1 MPNNK
6 RLTKQLL
13 LILVALTPVGTAFAQ
28 AGDDALQRSLVESY
42 NRSDYQAFYS
52 LGSEAWQSKHKL
64 ADITGWLNWMHGQTG
79 QITGFSYVR
88 EKDNYAMIRWEG
100 EHKVIAFLLQPG
112 VNGRY
117 GDFGFST
124 FKEPLS
130 AAEISRVRSD
140 NPLRTSFDSSVNKV
154 VSQFVVYNKPVGL
167 SIGLIR
173 DGQSYTYN
181 YGTVAKG
188 RQELP
193 TSRSFYEIGSI
204 IKTFTALLLAQA
216 VEDHKL
222 SLQDDVR
229 MYLKG
234 NYDNLQHDG
243 QPLRIINLADYTSAL
258 PPVQIL
264 RPFDE
269 STPQAAAAFF
279 KGYTI
284 PQFLEDIQRAKLDTL
299 PGTRYAYS
307 TAAVNLLAYVLSQ
320 VYHKPF
326 PELVREKITKPMGM
340 RETKLY
346 LTAADHE
353 RFPVGYSAGG
363 EQPDILGPLDS
374 LDLLHSTVDDM
385 LMYMR
390 HQINEDTPA
399 ILLTHQQF
407 SSSPGN
413 EAGLGWFVY
422 KTPYG
427 KAIGKGGNSVHMS
440 CRAWAVPEKKA
451 GVVVFT
457 NYNQM
462 DWGDLVDD
470 LMAAVVSVPDSAPSE
485 FGSRRLQNLV
495 GQLGIVDGAR
505 DDERADKSGHRDQRL
520 LTSGGRRSARH
531 QLHPRVKPDA
541 QPIGEGATN

>member
-1 MPNNK
+1 M
-6 RLTKQLL
+6 
-13 LILVALTPVGTAFAQ
+13 LVTLAPFGEAFAQ
-28 AGDDALQRSLVESY
+28 SGDDTLQRSLVESY
-42 NRSDYQAFYS
+42 NRGDYQSFYG
-52 LGSEAWQSKHKL
+52 LGSEAWQSNHKL

-88 EKDNYAMIRWEG
+88 RKDDYEMMRWEG
-100 EHKVIAFLLQPG
+100 EHKVIAFLLQPAT
-112 VNGRY
+112 NGRY
-117 GDFGFST
+117 SDFGFSA

-130 AAEISRVRSD
+130 AAEIARVRSD
-140 NPLRTSFDSSVNKV
+140 NPLRTSFDSTVDKV
-154 VSQFVVYNKPVGL
+154 VSQFVIYNKPVGL

-173 DGQSYTYN
+173 NGQSYTYN

-193 TSRSFYEIGSI
+193 TARSFYEIGSI
-204 IKTFTALLLAQA
+204 VKTFTALLLAQA

-229 MYLKG
+229 IYLKG
-234 NYDNLQHDG
+234 DYDNLQYDG

-284 PQFLEDIQRAKLDTL
+284 PQFLEDIQKAKLDTL

-320 VYHKPF
+320 VYHKSF
-326 PELVREKITKPMGM
+326 PELVKEKITVPMGM
-340 RETKLY
+340 RDTKLY
-346 LTAADHE
+346 LTAADRK
-353 RFPVGYSAGG
+353 RFPVGYNAAG
-363 EQPDILGPLDS
+363 EQPDILGPLDT

-385 LMYMR
+385 LLYLK
-390 HQINEDTPA
+390 HQINEDSPA

-407 SSSPGN
+407 SSSAGN

-422 KTPYG
+422 KTPHG

-440 CRAWAVPEKKA
+440 GRTWVVPEKKA
-451 GVVVFT
+451 GVVVFS
-457 NYNQM
+457 NYNQT

-470 LMAAVVSVPDSAPSE
+470 LMGA
-485 FGSRRLQNLV
+485 
-495 GQLGIVDGAR
+495 IV
-505 DDERADKSGHRDQRL
+505 
-520 LTSGGRRSARH
+520 
-531 QLHPRVKPDA
+531 
-541 QPIGEGATN
+541 ATR